1 MGVALVV
8 VVVVGAEVGGVT
20 EEGAELAILEGRLA
34 SSAPMVMGEGL
45 GSD

>member
-1 MGVALVV
+1 MGVALV

-20 EEGAELAILEGRLA
+20 EEEGELAILEGRLA

>member
-1 MGVALVV
+1 MGVALV

-20 EEGAELAILEGRLA
+20 TEGAELAILEGRLA
-34 SSAPMVMGEGL
+34 SSAPMVIGEGL

>member
-8 VVVVGAEVGGVT
+8 VVVGAEMGGVT

>member
-1 MGVALVV
+1 MGVALV